1 MRLAVIGAGPAG
13 LTCVKQALADGHD
26 VVCFE
31 KHEDIGGIWN
41 PASGGAYAGVR
52 MQSSRM
58 SMPFSD
64 HPPAFTADFPTQDE
78 VQAYLRSY
86 AAEPGLLDAVRFGH
100 EVVRVAKD
108 GEGWSVTARRQ
119 GGAEATERVDAV
131 LVANGELW
139 RSRLPAG
146 GLPAPGTGVR
156 VLTAPEYRGP
166 SGFAGQRVLVV
177 GGGVSG
183 ADIAAD
189 LAPHA
194 ARVDWSVRRRQLFLP
209 RDIGGAYNDALF
221 SYAGRVA
228 VEDVPYAEYLDWLT
242 EWIPDYMRG
251 YRATGLL
258 PEAGFHGAVHV
269 NEKIVPAVH
278 DGGVHPVAA
287 FDRFADDGQVVLA
300 DGTTGRYDTVVL
312 CLGYEPPDYGF
323 IELPGELAREDLYEH
338 HFWRHD
344 PTLAVVNTPVDTE
357 AFGTACPYFEAIA
370 GWVLSVLGGKT
381 ALPGPAERA
390 EWCARHMSALHDR
403 RYLDCWLETV
413 RYGLLSGTLPD
424 PAVHFRAYWTVVS
437 SQVDPANLR
446 PGRARPVPAV
456 HDGRLDLDGVR
467 HRVLAALPAGTRQRL
482 LAAGEID
489 ASDLAAA
496 ERVPAGREL
505 APWLPYR
512 QRETS
517 ATGPAGHAGAA
528 GAAEGE
534 AA

>member
-1 MRLAVIGAGPAG
+1 MHLAVIGAGPAG

-26 VVCFE
+26 VVCYE
-31 KHEDIGGIWN
+31 KHQDLGGIWN

-64 HPPAFTADFPTQDE
+64 HPPGFAADFPTQDE

-86 AAEPGLLDAVRFGH
+86 AEDFGLLDSVRFGH

-108 GEGWSVTARRQ
+108 GGRWRVTARHS
-119 GGAEATERVDAV
+119 GGAGEHSEHVDAV

-139 RSRLPAG
+139 RPRLPDG
-146 GLPAPGTGVR
+146 GLPPPGTGVR

-166 SGFAGQRVLVV
+166 AAFAGQRILVV

-194 ARVDWSVRRRQLFLP
+194 ARVDWSVRREALFLP
-209 RDIGGAYNDALF
+209 RSIAGAHNDALF

-228 VEDVPYAEYLDWLT
+228 VEEVPYAVYLDWLA
-242 EWIPDYMRG
+242 EWLPEYMRM

-258 PEAGFHGAVHV
+258 PQRGFHGAVHI
-269 NEKIVPAVH
+269 NEKIVPAVY
-278 DGGVHPVAA
+278 GGEVHPVPALA
-287 FDRFADDGQVVLA
+287 EFTADGRAVLA
-300 DGTTGRYDTVVL
+300 DGTGDRYDAVVL

-323 IELPGELAREDLYEH
+323 IDALRREDLYEH

-357 AFGTACPYFEAIA
+357 AFGTACPYFEAVA
-370 GWVLSVLGGKT
+370 GWVLSVFGGKAT
-381 ALPGPAERA
+381 LPGPAERA

-403 RYLDCWLETV
+403 RYLDCWLETI
-413 RYGLLSGTLPD
+413 RLGLLSGALPD
-424 PAVHFRAYWTVVS
+424 PAVHFRAYWALVS

-446 PGRARPVPAV
+446 PGRARSLPAV
-456 HDGRLDLDGVR
+456 HDGRLDLAGVR
-467 HRVLAALPAGTRQRL
+467 HRVLAALPAGARERL
-482 LAAGEID
+482 LAHGEID
-489 ASDLAAA
+489 AADLTAAA
-496 ERVPAGREL
+496 RVPAGREL

-512 QRETS
+512 QRDS
-517 ATGPAGHAGAA
+517 GPAGP
-528 GAAEGE
+528 AEGR

>member
-1 MRLAVIGAGPAG
+1 MRITVIGAGLAG

-26 VVCFE
+26 VVCYE
-31 KHEDIGGIWN
+31 KHQDLGGIWN

-64 HPPAFTADFPTQDE
+64 HPPGFAADFPTQAE
-78 VQAYLRSY
+78 VQDYLRSY
-86 AAEPGLLDAVRFGH
+86 AEEFGLLDSVRFGH
-100 EVVRVAKD
+100 EVIGVKKD
-108 GEGWSVTARRQ
+108 GPHWRVTARDSRD
-119 GGAEATERVDAV
+119 GAEHSERADAV

-139 RSRLPAG
+139 RPRLPDG
-146 GLPAPGTGVR
+146 GVPLSGTGVR
-156 VLTAPEYRGP
+156 VLTSAEYRGP
-166 SGFAGQRVLVV
+166 AGFAGRRVLVV

-194 ARVDWSVRRRQLFLP
+194 GRVDWSVRRKVLFLP
-209 RDIGGAYNDALF
+209 RTIAGAHNDALF

-228 VEDVPYAEYLDWLT
+228 VEEVPYAEYLGWLA
-242 EWIPDYMRG
+242 EWLPEYMRM

-258 PEAGFHGAVHV
+258 PEHDFHGAVHV
-269 NEKIVPAVH
+269 NEKIIPAVY
-278 DGGVHPVAA
+278 GGEVHPVPALA
-287 FDRFADDGQVVLA
+287 RFDPDGGVVLA
-300 DGTTGRYDTVVL
+300 DGTTDRYDAVVL

-323 IELPGELAREDLYEH
+323 IDGLRREDLFEH

-357 AFGTACPYFEAIA
+357 AFGTACPYFEAIS

-390 EWCARHMSALHDR
+390 EWCTRHMSALHDR

-413 RYGLLSGTLPD
+413 RLRLLSGMLPD
-424 PAVHFRAYWTVVS
+424 PAVHFRDYWTLVS

-446 PGRARPVPAV
+446 PGQARPLPAV
-456 HDGRLDLDGVR
+456 HDGRLDLASLR
-467 HRVLAALPAGTRQRL
+467 HRVLAALPLAVRERL
-482 LAAGEID
+482 LDRGEID
-489 ASDLAAA
+489 AADLDAAA
-496 ERVPAGREL
+496 RVPADRRLE
-505 APWLPYR
+505 PSLPYR
-512 QRETS
+512 QRDTAS
-517 ATGPAGHAGAA
+517 VGPMTGRAT
-528 GAAEGE
+528 
-534 AA
+534 